1 MKSTRPDLLDLEN
14 DLPTTPE
21 DIQALRRNRPR
32 PSTDWLKELQEL
44 ADQFPASWEVRRRP
58 TAEGRE
64 PFEL

>member
-1 MKSTRPDLLDLEN
+1 MSDLLDLDN

-21 DIQALRRNRPR
+21 DIQALRENRPK
-32 PSTDWLKELQEL
+32 PAKHWLVELQEL
-44 ADQFPASWEVRRRP
+44 ADQFPASEEDRRRRP

>member
-1 MKSTRPDLLDLEN
+1 MSSDLLDLEN

-21 DIQALRRNRPR
+21 DIQALRRNRPQ
-32 PSTDWLKELQEL
+32 PGKDWLKELQEL
-44 ADQFPASWEVRRRP
+44 ADQFPASAEARRRRR